1 MKWGRSSTRQF
12 ATLKAMMR
20 STLIALAAS
29 AALSAA
35 PPSQGVPRVLAVN
48 VDGMISPITVEIVGH
63 ALDQAAAGNAAVVL
77 LRLNTP
83 GGLMDS
89 AREINEKIVAAR
101 VPVIAY
107 VTPSGGRAASAGF
120 FLLEAAD
127 VAVMAPGTN
136 TGASSPVLLTG
147 EMDET
152 MRKKVENDASAWL
165 RSVVAKRGHN
175 ADLAEKTIREAKAFT
190 EKESLDDHLIDLI
203 EPDEAQLLAALDGRQ
218 ITRFDGRHE
227 ILHTVGAAIDEY
239 QPSARERIVNAVA
252 DPNIGFL
259 LLIIGALGVYVEFT
273 SPGLIL
279 PGVAGG
285 ILFLLGLSSLAVM
298 PINWIGAALL
308 LLGGVLLIL
317 EVKFASHGVLGIGG
331 TVSMV
336 LGALLLVNGPPEVRI
351 HLATA
356 LAVVVPFAMISLFLV
371 TLAVRAR
378 RNKAVMSDGGLLN
391 QLGQARTALAPAG
404 TVFVH
409 GEYWDAVSSSPVES
423 GAEVRV
429 VAIDGLK
436 LRVEPSSHGSSK

>member
-1 MKWGRSSTRQF
+1 
-12 ATLKAMMR
+12 MR
-20 STLIALAAS
+20 STILALAAS

-35 PPSQGVPRVLAVN
+35 PAPHVFAIDI
-48 VDGMISPITVEIVGH
+48 DGMISPITVEIVGH
-63 ALDQAAAGNAAVVL
+63 ALDQAAAGNAAAVL
-77 LRLNTP
+77 MRLNTP

-89 AREINEKIVAAR
+89 AREINEKIVASR
-101 VPVIAY
+101 IPVIAY

-127 VAVMAPGTN
+127 VSAMAPGTN

-190 EKESLDDHLIDLI
+190 EKESLDDHLIDI
-203 EPDEAQLLAALDGRQ
+203 ISPDEHQLLASLDGRE
-218 ITRFDGRHE
+218 ITRFDGRKE
-227 ILHTVGAAIDEY
+227 VLHTAGAAIDEY
-239 QPSARERIVNAVA
+239 QPTARERIVSAVA

-259 LLIIGALGVYVEFT
+259 LLILGALGVYVEFT

-308 LLGGVLLIL
+308 LLGATLLIL
-317 EVKFASHGVLGIGG
+317 EVKFTSHGVLGVGG
-331 TVSMV
+331 TVSML
-336 LGALLLVNGPPEVRI
+336 LGALLLINGPPEVQI

-356 LAVVVPFAMISLFLV
+356 LAVVVPFALITLFLV

-378 RNKAVMSDGGLLN
+378 RNKAMMSDGGMLN
-391 QLGQARTALAPAG
+391 QLGQARTALAPGG

-429 VAIDGLK
+429 VAVDGLK
-436 LRVEPSSHGSSK
+436 LRVEPASHGK

>member
-1 MKWGRSSTRQF
+1 M
-12 ATLKAMMR
+12 
-20 STLIALAAS
+20 
-29 AALSAA
+29 
-35 PPSQGVPRVLAVN
+35 
-48 VDGMISPITVEIVGH
+48 
-63 ALDQAAAGNAAVVL
+63 
-77 LRLNTP
+77 
-83 GGLMDS
+83 
-89 AREINEKIVAAR
+89 
-101 VPVIAY
+101 
-107 VTPSGGRAASAGF
+107 
-120 FLLEAAD
+120 
-127 VAVMAPGTN
+127 
-136 TGASSPVLLTG
+136 LLTG
-147 EMDET
+147 EMDAT

-203 EPDEAQLLAALDGRQ
+203 EPDETQLLTALDGRQ

-227 ILHTVGAAIDEY
+227 VLHTAGAAVDDY

-308 LLGGVLLIL
+308 LLGGTLLIL

-378 RNKAVMSDGGLLN
+378 RNKAVMSNGGLLN
-391 QLGQARTALAPAG
+391 QLGQARTALAPGG

-409 GEYWDAVSSSPVES
+409 GEYWDAVSSSPVEP

-436 LRVEPSSHGSSK
+436 LRVEPDPSASSK